1 LSEFGE
7 KMSDSD
13 EFGEKKRRETRAW
26 MIVQQWDTTTEE
38 EAHIESEILWLAL
51 EQMQLGAIS
60 SLKTFKTHDTDL
72 GLWKVKDVY
81 KNPNCSITIT
91 RYRCPLAF
99 RCKCRAMLRV
109 TRTGTKV
116 IFEVADMHGPET
128 HTVEKDQS
136 KHLKWEQR
144 ESVAKAV
151 QVAPL
156 LSSTAVRRNLH
167 RFSPEKKIA
176 PEKSR

>member
-1 LSEFGE
+1 
-7 KMSDSD
+7 MSDSD
-13 EFGEKKRRETRAW
+13 EFGGKKRRETRAW
-26 MIVQQWDTTTEE
+26 MHVQQWDATTEE
-38 EAHIESEILWLAL
+38 ESHIESEIMRLAH
-51 EQMQLGAIS
+51 EQMQLGTIS

-81 KNPNCSITIT
+81 KTPNSSTTIT
-91 RYRCPLAF
+91 RYHCPLAY
-99 RCKCRAMLRV
+99 RCKCSAMLRV

-116 IFEVADMHGPET
+116 LFEVADMHGAET
-128 HTVEKDQS
+128 HTVEKDRS

-144 ESVAKAV
+144 ESVVRAV

-167 RFSPEKKIA
+167 SSSLEKTRKIA